1 MSFGAFRRP
10 RAMLPSVL
18 PAPFPTLAALAEA
31 LRDVPAPELEGAAVE
46 AAVLA
51 CLHDDAVLLARRA
64 QHPGDPWSGHAALPG
79 GRWEAGDESLLAT
92 ALREAEEEI
101 GIDPLVHGRLLGAL
115 GTHLG
120 RGRVSGVRI
129 AVFVAALDERPSL
142 ELSAELDSVYWVP
155 LSELVPVSAR
165 VAELPGI
172 DVPAYAVALPG
183 DDELVVWG
191 ITYAILERLRALP
204 ADQDASL
211 SG

>member
-79 GRWEAGDESLLAT
+79 GRWEPGDDSLLAT
-92 ALREAEEEI
+92 ALREAREEL
-101 GIDPLVHGRLLGAL
+101 GIDPLEYGRLLGAL
-115 GTHLG
+115 GTHVGSG
-120 RGRVSGVRI
+120 RRISGVRI
-129 AVFVAALDERPSL
+129 GIYVVALDRRPAL
-142 ELSAELDSVYWVP
+142 ELSPELEAVYWVP
-155 LSELVPVSAR
+155 LDSLVPVTAR
-165 VAELPGI
+165 VAELPQE
-172 DVPAYAVALPG
+172 VPAYALQLPG
-183 DDELVVWG
+183 DERLVVWG
-191 ITYAILERLRALP
+191 ITFAILERLRGL
-204 ADQDASL
+204 
-211 SG
+211 